1 MQFNE
6 KPKKKA
12 FTFMKVS
19 KPSKAFTQI
28 LPSCMHKAHKWYPVM
43 FIEWDGRY
51 PGIPIYRSSRLPPVD
66 PPHNQINTVTWQ
78 ESEMPAQYFEQN
90 ENYRGK
96 VYL

>member
-1 MQFNE
+1 ME
-6 KPKKKA
+6 
-12 FTFMKVS
+12 
-19 KPSKAFTQI
+19 
-28 LPSCMHKAHKWYPVM
+28 
-43 FIEWDGRY
+43 D
-51 PGIPIYRSSRLPPVD
+51 IPEYLSTVHPDSHVD